1 MSTSVVDLTK
11 AEQKLRD
18 LKQAR
23 DAHERDGQELI
34 DALHEAIRK
43 AMDEDGLSPTRIAAV
58 LGVTR
63 GRVYQFRDRG
73 REKHKAKSK
82 KARPR
87 RKSK

>member
-1 MSTSVVDLTK
+1 MSTSVEELTE

-23 DAHERDGQELI
+23 DEHERNGQELI

-43 AMDEDGLSPTRIAAV
+43 AMDEEGLSPTRIAAV

-73 REKHKAKSK
+73 REKHKAAK
-82 KARPR
+82 KRPR